1 MDNLSKPYRSYSDY
15 LIKKYGVKVYKLP
28 INLNITCPNRDGRL
42 GLGGCI
48 FCGESGGSFEN
59 LSNSLSIRDQLL
71 RNREYI
77 KKKYK
82 AEKFVA
88 YFQNFTNTYLDDD
101 IFEDYIRQC
110 DLDDIV
116 EISISTRPDSI
127 SDSKIEFLETFQNES
142 GINIT
147 MELGLQTANYQILD
161 ILNRKHGLADF
172 IDVVNRLRAKSIRT
186 CVHIIIG
193 LPWEN
198 DLDIIETAKILN
210 VLRVDEVKLH
220 SLYIVKNTKLARMYE
235 NKEFE
240 VVDYEIFKER
250 LILFIRYLNDDII
263 IQRLLGRVPQ
273 EDSVF
278 CNWGMSWRKI
288 HDEVVAQMNKYGF
301 KQGDLLN

>member
-59 LSNSLSIRDQLL
+59 LSNSLSIRDQLVK
-71 RNREYI
+71 NREYI

-110 DLDDIV
+110 NLNDIV

-127 SDSKIEFLETFQNES
+127 SDSKIEFLEAFQKES

-210 VLRVDEVKLH
+210 VLGVDEVKLH

-235 NKEFE
+235 NGEFE

>member
-59 LSNSLSIRDQLL
+59 LSNSLSIRDQLVK
-71 RNREYI
+71 NREYI

-110 DLDDIV
+110 NLDDIV

-127 SDSKIEFLETFQNES
+127 SDSKIEFLEAFQKES

-210 VLRVDEVKLH
+210 VLGVDEVKLH

-235 NKEFE
+235 NGEFE

>member
-59 LSNSLSIRDQLL
+59 LSNSLSIRDQLVK
-71 RNREYI
+71 NREYI

-110 DLDDIV
+110 NLDDIV

-127 SDSKIEFLETFQNES
+127 SDSKIEFLEAFQKES

-210 VLRVDEVKLH
+210 ILGVDEVKLH

-235 NKEFE
+235 NGEFE

>member
-71 RNREYI
+71 KNREYI

-110 DLDDIV
+110 NLDDIV

-127 SDSKIEFLETFQNES
+127 SDSKIEFLEAFQKES

-210 VLRVDEVKLH
+210 VLGVDEVKLH

-235 NKEFE
+235 NGEFE

>member
-127 SDSKIEFLETFQNES
+127 SDSKIEFLETFQKES

-210 VLRVDEVKLH
+210 VLGVDEVKLH